1 MTTGERV
8 RNIRKEVGLTLD
20 EFGAR
25 IGLKNAAVSL
35 IENNRRALT
44 DTVAKAIAR
53 EFNVSEEWLKTGK
66 GEMKTATVSGAAAE
80 IATRLGLG
88 PWATQALERFIALGP
103 EEQRAFLETLEKL
116 LGPASAD
123 REPTTDE
130 KVESYRSELEA
141 QETFEKSSVLRTGE
155 EKEA

>member
-8 RNIRKEVGLTLD
+8 RNIRKEVGFTLD

-25 IGLKNAAVSL
+25 IGLKHAAVSL

-66 GEMKTATVSGAAAE
+66 GEMKTATASGAAAE
-80 IATRLGLG
+80 IAARLGLG

-116 LGPASAD
+116 LGPANAD
-123 REPTTDE
+123 QTSTIDE
-130 KVESYRSELEA
+130 KVESYRAELEA
-141 QETFEKSSVLRTGE
+141 QAASEKWSASQTGS

>member
-1 MTTGERV
+1 ME
-8 RNIRKEVGLTLD
+8 
-20 EFGAR
+20 EFGKRLGVGRSA
-25 IGLKNAAVSL
+25 ISN
-35 IENNRRALT
+35 IENGNRDLTAQMARA
-44 DTVAKAIAR
+44 ISR
-53 EFNVSEEWLKTGK
+53 EFNISEEWLKTGK

-80 IATRLGLG
+80 IAARLGLG

-116 LGPASAD
+116 LGPADAD

-141 QETFEKSSVLRTGE
+141 QESFEKSLASQTGE